1 MSDSNPVTAPLT
13 NTPTALPNFGDEL
26 AKARKK
32 KVLSLDDVAN
42 ELNILKRHIEA
53 IERQDYQALPPK
65 AYAQGFVKSYARLV
79 GLNEEEMARQ
89 FEMGYPKAAEEI
101 VPVQTVGSTIRRGR
115 TSIRLNLPLVAAIIA
130 VIIFGLM
137 ILKMVSG
144 AKNNQTNELSQTQV
158 VDSLSS
164 REQAQGAA
172 IGNTGSALGTTGS
185 VVGAEVITNGIID
198 FWVKEPTT
206 IVVKDGKGAILM
218 DGTQNRGGYQI
229 TGQSPFSIEIID
241 PDKVDVSFNHQK
253 VELANYRQGN
263 KAVLTLQ

>member
-1 MSDSNPVTAPLT
+1 MSDSNPVTITLT
-13 NTPTALPNFGDEL
+13 DTPTAFPTFGDEL

-79 GLNEEEMARQ
+79 GLNEEEIARQ
-89 FEMGYPKAAEEI
+89 FEMGYPKAVEEI
-101 VPVQTVGSTIRRGR
+101 VPVQTVGSTIRRSR

-130 VIIFGLM
+130 VIVFGLM

-144 AKNNQTNELSQTQV
+144 ARNNQNDGLSQVQV
-158 VDSLSS
+158 VDTLSTT
-164 REQAQGAA
+164 EQAQGAA
-172 IGNTGSALGTTGS
+172 IGSTGSALNNE
-185 VVGAEVITNGIID
+185 VVTNGIVD

-206 IVVKDGKGAILM
+206 IVVRDGKGAILM
-218 DGTQNRGGYQI
+218 DGNQNRGGYQI
-229 TGQSPFSIEIID
+229 AGQAPFDVEIID
-241 PDKVDVSFNHQK
+241 PSKVDVSFNQQK
-253 VELANYRQGN
+253 VDTTAYTNGN
-263 KAVLTLQ
+263 VAKLTLQ